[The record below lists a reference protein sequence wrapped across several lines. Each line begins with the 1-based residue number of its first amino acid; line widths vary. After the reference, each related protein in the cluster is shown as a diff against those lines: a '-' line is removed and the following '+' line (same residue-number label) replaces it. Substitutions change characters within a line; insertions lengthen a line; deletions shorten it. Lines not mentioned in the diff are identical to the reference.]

1 MRLLKLDIIGC
12 KQEGEQQKVLTEIT
26 NGSDKKMGTI
36 TKLWFRKL

>member
-12 KQEGEQQKVLTEIT
+12 KQEGEQQKTEIT